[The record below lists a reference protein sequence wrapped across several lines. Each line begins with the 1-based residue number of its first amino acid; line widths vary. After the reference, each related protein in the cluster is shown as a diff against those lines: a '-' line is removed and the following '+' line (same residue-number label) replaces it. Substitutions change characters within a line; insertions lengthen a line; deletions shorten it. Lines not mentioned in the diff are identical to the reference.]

1 MKTKEL
7 LKEIVALLDQR
18 QGAALKIQLVAKIAE
33 LMAHVKAKPEIPGD
47 VLQEIPNKY
56 RGLVLNAFGLF
67 LLQAM
72 RE

>member
-18 QGAALKIQLVAKIAE
+18 QSAALKIQLVAKIAE
-33 LMAHVKAKPEIPGD
+33 LMAHVESKPEIPGD
-47 VLQEIPNKY
+47 VLQEMPDEY

-67 LLQAM
+67 MLQSM